1 MSWGCLLALEMD
13 GTSRGGGSELDILAS
28 DKQYPRRPPWS
39 LEAPRVACRDL
50 LTARREGTL
59 MELEGTLDTEQR
71 APSMELRVP
80 WTQVEGALH
89 AVGGTLRRI
98 SDEVVKAHP
107 RYGFDADEG
116 ALHDVEGTLNRLY
129 KAVCRNL
136 GTQEVERKTRLA
148 RRTTRERADR
158 LGASEDEVTAEEYTV
173 RREEHARRSRDEKL
187 GRKAARGE
195 GRNLGSGQ
203 FTPPLLSASKGTYK
217 CVLPPQE
224 VNRIGSYSSVKEL
237 WEKFLELHEGT
248 SEAKLA
254 RRDILRNKL
263 MNIQLEKSEK
273 VASLHAMV
281 KELIT
286 GLENLG
292 ETVTNRETIRYALNA
307 FPRTSDWTSIV
318 DAYYISKDLEV
329 STLEE
334 LFSTLELHETRCVG
348 TTKEASQMI
357 ALNATKKDEP
367 ESDSEDDQE
376 AYMCQKEGHLKE
388 DCPELKKDKGK
399 IPKKHKNLKATW
411 DDTSSSESEIQEY
424 VGIALMASYEGQST
438 SEPSIDEGGATSDG
452 SSEARG
458 DSSFKS
464 DMVSKVCLL
473 PPDELYFEGLVPRHD
488 LEANCN
494 IPSCVHLDCDLAH
507 VVSSLAW
514 TYAGKVGMQIV
525 SHHEMNN
532 KVGVDKKIIPAA
544 PMSHGSPILPIRCL
558 VNGDPH
564 GLFVSYQ
571 LYAGFLAISICGRT
585 EALRSGLRLP
595 STHVDP
601 KSLVLLR
608 HLRSTLS
615 SNDPVSYLRN
625 LINLPPALEHA
636 LRASLDSDKCAEWDN
651 GQINHSLP
659 DDAAIHIVQSRN
671 SNSKN
676 DGAIESSNCETL
688 LADGRGFNHSDGR
701 TFFLNRLKSIGPS
714 TSDYCEG
721 VSLAELLHPLKTVV
735 RIFIATFTCDV
746 SWFLSCF
753 QVPNHLEITIACH
766 NTERCWSADQ
776 DSRTSQPYVNYPN
789 LLLVYP
795 MFPDEIAF
803 GKDRKKQGVACHHPK
818 LIVLQRDESL
828 RVIVTSANL
837 VPKQVNLTCVT
848 VWFQSSLIRAKQI
861 ATPDYS
867 ALFEETELK
876 IDFAA
881 QLAGFVASLLVDV
894 PSQAHWINELSKYD
908 FEEATCYLVASVPGI
923 HSSSPCNLEAHYC
936 LSAKQIKQCKTS
948 AGNLLGSVQTTVVG
962 LHYRFHT
969 SFDPNGGQLK
979 FLASLLRRCSES
991 TSGTV
996 EVLLKRITNIKADD
1010 NAVSIVVA
1018 ADLGE
1023 LCEGDFMQLGFL
1035 PRDVARWVS
1044 PLSDI
1049 GFFSFSAFIYPKEV
1063 IAAAIG
1069 ERSMKI
1075 QLLING
1081 SRFTEM
1087 PNLITPEHF
1096 VSLCLLVASLQR
1108 RLGLWRLREV
1118 LSQYR
1123 WPESLEVDFVYGA
1136 SSIGA
1141 SVDLPFFSAFAAA
1154 AGKKSCYYPDSEESD
1169 PEWGHWSIANELK
1182 RPSIKILFPTIER
1195 VKNGHCGIHSS
1206 RRLLSLS
1213 EKTWQRL
1220 KIAGI
1225 FHDAVPRPCERV
1237 GYPMH
1242 VKLAQRQFL
1251 SGNGMTTFGWIYVGS
1266 HNFSPAAWGRTLL
1279 PSSKSKSLNSS
1290 TLLYKSPFARSHNV
1304 NWCFGI
1310 RYHIYPCS
1318 YSQGSV
1324 SSFSLEMLDLP
1335 LVMPKG
1341 RHLRNDRPAPLTS
1354 DRQGNKEAQILKSN
1368 NTLILKDDSIYM
1380 VQPENFES
1388 KDSKHLVLVTSFGFK
1403 ENPVDQCIYV
1413 NLMYAQVYT
1422 RPDIAFI
1429 VGMLGRYVSNPRPS
1443 HWKAAKRVMRYL
1455 QRTKGHMLTYHKS
1468 YHFETLVATSTME
1481 AELVAC
1487 YEASNHWIWLWNFII
1502 ALQIIDGIDKPLRI
1516 YCDNKAAELYAK
1528 NNRSTSKSKHIDIKF
1543 LAVKERVQ
1551 SYQIMVEHISTDS
1564 MLVDPLTKGLV
1575 PKVFHVHVVDMRVLM
1590 EEELI

>member
-1 MSWGCLLALEMD
+1 MELNEKKDDPAVEEPKLSDLGFAYLRPVGAVTGDLVCLRSDRVYTVGRRRRHCDLVLPDRCISNRHCQVFLD
-13 GTSRGGGSELDILAS
+13 GAYRKLRLLDGFLL
-28 DKQYPRRPPWS
+28 PRRS
-39 LEAPRVACRDL
+39 HLREIRRGFRSETCCTGSRVSRNGVFVNG
-50 LTARREGTL
+50 RRVRRGAVA
-59 MELEGTLDTEQR
+59 EL
-71 APSMELRVP
+71 
-80 WTQVEGALH
+80 
-89 AVGGTLRRI
+89 AVG
-98 SDEVVKAHP
+98 DEVLFSCRSGT
-107 RYGFDADEG
+107 RYGCRIKRGFS
-116 ALHDVEGTLNRLY
+116 VELI
-129 KAVCRNL
+129 VFS
-136 GTQEVERKTRLA
+136 EVKIDRHNPLFTRL
-148 RRTTRERADR
+148 E
-158 LGASEDEVTAEEYTV
+158 
-173 RREEHARRSRDEKL
+173 
-187 GRKAARGE
+187 
-195 GRNLGSGQ
+195 
-203 FTPPLLSASKGTYK
+203 
-217 CVLPPQE
+217 C
-224 VNRIGSYSSVKEL
+224 
-237 WEKFLELHEGT
+237 
-248 SEAKLA
+248 
-254 RRDILRNKL
+254 
-263 MNIQLEKSEK
+263 
-273 VASLHAMV
+273 
-281 KELIT
+281 
-286 GLENLG
+286 
-292 ETVTNRETIRYALNA
+292 
-307 FPRTSDWTSIV
+307 
-318 DAYYISKDLEV
+318 
-329 STLEE
+329 
-334 LFSTLELHETRCVG
+334 
-348 TTKEASQMI
+348 
-357 ALNATKKDEP
+357 
-367 ESDSEDDQE
+367 
-376 AYMCQKEGHLKE
+376 
-388 DCPELKKDKGK
+388 
-399 IPKKHKNLKATW
+399 
-411 DDTSSSESEIQEY
+411 
-424 VGIALMASYEGQST
+424 
-438 SEPSIDEGGATSDG
+438 
-452 SSEARG
+452 G
-458 DSSFKS
+458 D
-464 DMVSKVCLL
+464 
-473 PPDELYFEGLVPRHD
+473 
-488 LEANCN
+488 
-494 IPSCVHLDCDLAH
+494 
-507 VVSSLAW
+507 
-514 TYAGKVGMQIV
+514 
-525 SHHEMNN
+525 
-532 KVGVDKKIIPAA
+532 
-544 PMSHGSPILPIRCL
+544 
-558 VNGDPH
+558 
-564 GLFVSYQ
+564 
-571 LYAGFLAISICGRT
+571 
-585 EALRSGLRLP
+585 
-595 STHVDP
+595 VDP

-608 HLRSTLS
+608 HLRSTLA

-636 LRASLDSDKCAEWDN
+636 FRASLDSDKCAKWDN

-659 DDAAIHIVQSRN
+659 DDATIHIVQSRN

-837 VPKQVNLTCVT
+837 VPKQWDRITNT
-848 VWFQSSLIRAKQI
+848 VWWQDFPCR

-1075 QLLING
+1075 QLLINVSKG

-1279 PSSKSKSLNSS
+1279 PSSKSKVSEAS
-1290 TLLYKSPFARSHNV
+1290 TTTKLHICNYELGMILIVPPTDHSKRESVNNFNLKDIILPF
-1304 NWCFGI
+1304 
-1310 RYHIYPCS
+1310 
-1318 YSQGSV
+1318 
-1324 SSFSLEMLDLP
+1324 
-1335 LVMPKG
+1335 VMPAPIYKDD
-1341 RHLRNDRPAPLTS
+1341 DRPATAQAM
-1354 DRQGNKEAQILKSN
+1354 REALSEA
-1368 NTLILKDDSIYM
+1368 TLQSLPHDSLPEDGMEDKDFLGEEEMFEEPIF
-1380 VQPENFES
+1380 PNEENDE
-1388 KDSKHLVLVTSFGFK
+1388 
-1403 ENPVDQCIYV
+1403 
-1413 NLMYAQVYT
+1413 
-1422 RPDIAFI
+1422 
-1429 VGMLGRYVSNPRPS
+1429 
-1443 HWKAAKRVMRYL
+1443 
-1455 QRTKGHMLTYHKS
+1455 
-1468 YHFETLVATSTME
+1468 
-1481 AELVAC
+1481 
-1487 YEASNHWIWLWNFII
+1487 
-1502 ALQIIDGIDKPLRI
+1502 
-1516 YCDNKAAELYAK
+1516 
-1528 NNRSTSKSKHIDIKF
+1528 
-1543 LAVKERVQ
+1543 ERVYAEMLWSQ
-1551 SYQIMVEHISTDS
+1551 VDS
-1564 MLVDPLTKGLV
+1564 SGS
-1575 PKVFHVHVVDMRVLM
+1575 
-1590 EEELI
+1590 

>member
-1 MSWGCLLALEMD
+1 
-13 GTSRGGGSELDILAS
+13 
-28 DKQYPRRPPWS
+28 
-39 LEAPRVACRDL
+39 
-50 LTARREGTL
+50 
-59 MELEGTLDTEQR
+59 MELNE
-71 APSMELRVP
+71 
-80 WTQVEGALH
+80 
-89 AVGGTLRRI
+89 
-98 SDEVVKAHP
+98 
-107 RYGFDADEG
+107 
-116 ALHDVEGTLNRLY
+116 
-129 KAVCRNL
+129 
-136 GTQEVERKTRLA
+136 
-148 RRTTRERADR
+148 
-158 LGASEDEVTAEEYTV
+158 
-173 RREEHARRSRDEKL
+173 
-187 GRKAARGE
+187 
-195 GRNLGSGQ
+195 
-203 FTPPLLSASKGTYK
+203 
-217 CVLPPQE
+217 
-224 VNRIGSYSSVKEL
+224 
-237 WEKFLELHEGT
+237 
-248 SEAKLA
+248 
-254 RRDILRNKL
+254 
-263 MNIQLEKSEK
+263 
-273 VASLHAMV
+273 
-281 KELIT
+281 
-286 GLENLG
+286 
-292 ETVTNRETIRYALNA
+292 
-307 FPRTSDWTSIV
+307 
-318 DAYYISKDLEV
+318 
-329 STLEE
+329 
-334 LFSTLELHETRCVG
+334 
-348 TTKEASQMI
+348 
-357 ALNATKKDEP
+357 KKDDPAVEEP
-367 ESDSEDDQE
+367 KLSDLGF
-376 AYMCQKEGHLKE
+376 AYLR
-388 DCPELKKDKGK
+388 P
-399 IPKKHKNLKATW
+399 
-411 DDTSSSESEIQEY
+411 
-424 VGIALMASYEGQST
+424 VGA
-438 SEPSIDEGGATSDG
+438 
-452 SSEARG
+452 
-458 DSSFKS
+458 
-464 DMVSKVCLL
+464 
-473 PPDELYFEGLVPRHD
+473 
-488 LEANCN
+488 
-494 IPSCVHLDCDLAH
+494 
-507 VVSSLAW
+507 
-514 TYAGKVGMQIV
+514 
-525 SHHEMNN
+525 
-532 KVGVDKKIIPAA
+532 
-544 PMSHGSPILPIRCL
+544 
-558 VNGDPH
+558 VNGDLVCLRSDRVYTVGRRRRHCDLVLPDRCISNRH
-564 GLFVSYQ
+564 CQVFLDGAYRKLR
-571 LYAGFLAISICGRT
+571 LLDGFLLPRRSHLREIRRGFRSETCCTGSRVSRNGVFVNGRRVRRGAVA
-585 EALRSGLRLP
+585 ELAVGDEVLFSCRSGTRYGCRIKRGFSVELIVFSEVKIDRHNPLFTRLECGD
-595 STHVDP
+595 VDP

-837 VPKQVNLTCVT
+837 VPKQWDRITNT
-848 VWFQSSLIRAKQI
+848 VWWQDFPCR

-936 LSAKQIKQCKTS
+936 LSISC
-948 AGNLLGSVQTTVVG
+948 NLVFYLEMLQ
-962 LHYRFHT
+962 
-969 SFDPNGGQLK
+969 
-979 FLASLLRRCSES
+979 
-991 TSGTV
+991 
-996 EVLLKRITNIKADD
+996 
-1010 NAVSIVVA
+1010 
-1018 ADLGE
+1018 
-1023 LCEGDFMQLGFL
+1023 
-1035 PRDVARWVS
+1035 
-1044 PLSDI
+1044 
-1049 GFFSFSAFIYPKEV
+1049 
-1063 IAAAIG
+1063 AAIG

-1075 QLLING
+1075 QLLINVSKG

-1279 PSSKSKSLNSS
+1279 PSSKSKVSEAS
-1290 TLLYKSPFARSHNV
+1290 TTTKLHICNYELGIILIVPPTDHSKRENV
-1304 NWCFGI
+1304 NNFNLKDI
-1310 RYHIYPCS
+1310 I
-1318 YSQGSV
+1318 
-1324 SSFSLEMLDLP
+1324 LP
-1335 LVMPKG
+1335 FVMPAPIYKDD
-1341 RHLRNDRPAPLTS
+1341 DRPATAQAM
-1354 DRQGNKEAQILKSN
+1354 REALSEA
-1368 NTLILKDDSIYM
+1368 TLQSLPHDSLPEDGMEDKDFLGEEEMFEEPIF
-1380 VQPENFES
+1380 PNEENDE
-1388 KDSKHLVLVTSFGFK
+1388 
-1403 ENPVDQCIYV
+1403 
-1413 NLMYAQVYT
+1413 
-1422 RPDIAFI
+1422 
-1429 VGMLGRYVSNPRPS
+1429 
-1443 HWKAAKRVMRYL
+1443 
-1455 QRTKGHMLTYHKS
+1455 
-1468 YHFETLVATSTME
+1468 
-1481 AELVAC
+1481 
-1487 YEASNHWIWLWNFII
+1487 
-1502 ALQIIDGIDKPLRI
+1502 
-1516 YCDNKAAELYAK
+1516 
-1528 NNRSTSKSKHIDIKF
+1528 
-1543 LAVKERVQ
+1543 ERVYAEMLWSQ
-1551 SYQIMVEHISTDS
+1551 VDS
-1564 MLVDPLTKGLV
+1564 SGS
-1575 PKVFHVHVVDMRVLM
+1575 
-1590 EEELI
+1590 